1 MEKEKMTKEFA
12 EKIMQ
17 DTRECLKHHC
27 LEDKRECNVCP
38 VYHPIEEIIVAKAFI
53 EDKEITVL
61 QGYPEYKGADVYQY
75 DASRTF
81 GKGWKNEAYELHALH
96 GMVGEIGELHS
107 LYQKVYQ
114 GHEFDED
121 HAKKE
126 LGDLLWFIAE
136 YACAMGWALSD
147 VMHTNI
153 EKLKKRYPNGF
164 ETDKSLHR
172 ENGDI

>member
-1 MEKEKMTKEFA
+1 MEKEKMTREIA
-12 EKIMQ
+12 LKIMQ
-17 DTRECLKHHC
+17 DARECLKHSC
-27 LEDKRECNVCP
+27 DETICKESLLKCP
-38 VYHPIEEIIVAKAFI
+38 VYHPIEDIVKAKAFL
-53 EDKEITVL
+53 EGKKMAM
-61 QGYPEYKGADVYQY
+61 GYYEYRGADAYQK
-75 DASRTF
+75 DAGRTF
-81 GKGWKNEAYELHALH
+81 GEGWKDEDYQLHALH

-136 YACAMGWALSD
+136 YAYSMGWALSD

-164 ETDKSLHR
+164 ETNKSLHR

>member
-1 MEKEKMTKEFA
+1 MEREKMTKEFA

-17 DTRECLKHHC
+17 DARECLKHSC
-27 LEDKRECNVCP
+27 SEDERDCNVCP
-38 VYHPIEEIIVAKAFI
+38 VYHPLEEIIEAKVFLEGKGTKIMHGYI
-53 EDKEITVL
+53 EYE
-61 QGYPEYKGADVYQY
+61 GADVYQS

-81 GKGWKNEAYELHALH
+81 GKGWKDEDYQLHALH

-136 YACAMGWALSD
+136 YACSMGWALSD
-147 VMHTNI
+147 VMYTNI

-164 ETDKSLHR
+164 DAEKSLHR
-172 ENGDI
+172 ENGDV